1 MKLAFKNKIQKL
13 VVTGVFTA
21 VLAVLSQLSIP
32 IPTGVPVTLQT
43 FAVALCAFVL
53 GPKLGTI
60 SVFLYLAMGAVGIPV
75 FSGFSGGFGILFGM
89 TGGFLWGFLLMAFLC
104 GIGTQLNRR
113 LWAIA
118 LGLSGLALCH
128 ICGTLQFMLVTGSPV
143 LQSFLTA
150 SAPYL
155 IKDVISI
162 ILALLAAEAVLFSL
176 KKAKV
181 VSAK

>member
-1 MKLAFKNKIQKL
+1 MKLTFQNKIQKL

-32 IPTGVPVTLQT
+32 MPTGVPVTLQT
-43 FAVALCAFVL
+43 FAVALCAFAL

-60 SVFLYLAMGAVGIPV
+60 SVFLYLVMGAVGIPI
-75 FSGFSGGFGILFGM
+75 FSGFSGGFGILLGM
-89 TGGFLWGFLLMAFLC
+89 TGGFLWGFLLMALLC
-104 GIGTQLNRR
+104 GIGVQLNRR
-113 LWAIA
+113 LWAIV

-128 ICGTLQFMLVTGSPV
+128 ICGTFQFMLVTGSPV

-155 IKDVISI
+155 IKDVISVV
-162 ILALLAAEAVLFSL
+162 LAFLAAEAILFSL

-181 VSAK
+181 VSTK